1 MKTVYVILMT
11 LLAATESACT
21 VGRLTV
27 CVNSNICGRRNPT
40 YTPGYGYARRA
51 IECMRVIGPPWLELR
66 PGTCFIRCSRGV
78 NAKLEGCSTAA
89 EAAGVPTIRSRDL
102 FRLNSIDDCAKML
115 EDELEWL
122 CDPALVTAYR
132 KYEAALVLL
141 DDVFASIQGVSKES
155 RANEAL
161 PMLDE
166 AASYVLETSPDAFD
180 TPPAATFARAAAANA
195 ASRIDWNG
203 SRWRESFY
211 KTEMAF
217 AARMAE
223 ADDAGAGAGRAGVEV
238 RAQDGAGR
246 AGVGV
251 RASYGKTVL
260 EWPEGVRQ
268 LGAVQGEA
276 TGRLFRGTWREESAD
291 SGGSGGSGGSGS
303 SGSSGSVTR
312 VSRSAVMGTVQ
323 LEMAADGLSFEGEAR
338 SGDKVWRWEGERI
351 PDPMRARAPGSERER
366 WGARVLV
373 ERSRAR
379 LRLGQSAEAL
389 RDAVC
394 ALGLCALPEAWEA
407 IATAAL
413 EVGDKRTATIALSEH
428 WYSTGTAAASSMPTA
443 LANRRRE
450 QLLALESMP
459 GGGGIG
465 IIAASAR
472 EGRQGAGA
480 ATASGPV
487 ANVRS
492 EGGGRPLANEEDVA
506 LATAMRAI
514 FVEGYVLPR
523 DDEE

>member
-1 MKTVYVILMT
+1 MKVKLTLLY

-78 NAKLEGCSTAA
+78 NAKLEDCSTAA
-89 EAAGVPTIRSRDL
+89 EAAGVPTLRSRDL

-115 EDELEWL
+115 EDELEWTA
-122 CDPALVTAYR
+122 DPALLTAYR
-132 KYEAALVLL
+132 KYEAARVLL
-141 DDVFASIQGVSKES
+141 DDVFAAIQGVSKES

-161 PMLDE
+161 PLLDE
-166 AASYVLETSPDAFD
+166 AASYVLETTPDALA
-180 TPPAATFARAAAANA
+180 TPPAATFARTAAANA
-195 ASRIDWNG
+195 AARIDWNG

-223 ADDAGAGAGRAGVEV
+223 VGDAGAGAGRAGVECVEV
-238 RAQDGAGR
+238 RAG
-246 AGVGV
+246 
-251 RASYGKTVL
+251 YGKSVL

-276 TGRLFRGTWREESAD
+276 MGRVFRGTWREESAD
-291 SGGSGGSGGSGS
+291 SGGSAGSGGSGGSGG
-303 SGSSGSVTR
+303 GSKR
-312 VSRSAVMGTVQ
+312 VPKSAVMGAVQ

-351 PDPMRARAPGSERER
+351 PDPMRARAPGSERKR
-366 WGARVLV
+366 WGARVLL

-379 LRLGQSAEAL
+379 LRIGQSTEAL

-428 WYSTGTAAASSMPTA
+428 WYSTGSSAASSMPAA

-450 QLLALESMP
+450 QLHALESMK
-459 GGGGIG
+459 GGGVIMLQ
-465 IIAASAR
+465 ALT

-480 ATASGPV
+480 AAASGPV

-506 LATAMRAI
+506 LAAAMRAI
-514 FVEGYVLPR
+514 FVDGYVLPG

>member
-166 AASYVLETSPDAFD
+166 AASYVLETSPDALDKFLD

-238 RAQDGAGR
+238 RA
-246 AGVGV
+246 
-251 RASYGKTVL
+251 SYGKTVL

-291 SGGSGGSGGSGS
+291 SGSGGGGGGGGAT

-428 WYSTGTAAASSMPTA
+428 WYSTGSAAASSMPTA

>member
-1 MKTVYVILMT
+1 M
-11 LLAATESACT
+11 
-21 VGRLTV
+21 
-27 CVNSNICGRRNPT
+27 
-40 YTPGYGYARRA
+40 
-51 IECMRVIGPPWLELR
+51 
-66 PGTCFIRCSRGV
+66 
-78 NAKLEGCSTAA
+78 
-89 EAAGVPTIRSRDL
+89 
-102 FRLNSIDDCAKML
+102 
-115 EDELEWL
+115 
-122 CDPALVTAYR
+122 
-132 KYEAALVLL
+132 
-141 DDVFASIQGVSKES
+141 
-155 RANEAL
+155 
-161 PMLDE
+161 
-166 AASYVLETSPDAFD
+166 
-180 TPPAATFARAAAANA
+180 
-195 ASRIDWNG
+195 
-203 SRWRESFY
+203 
-211 KTEMAF
+211 
-217 AARMAE
+217 
-223 ADDAGAGAGRAGVEV
+223 
-238 RAQDGAGR
+238 
-246 AGVGV
+246 

-291 SGGSGGSGGSGS
+291 SGSGGGGGGGGAT

-338 SGDKVWRWEGERI
+338 SGDKVWRWEGERL

-379 LRLGQSAEAL
+379 LRLGQSTEAL

-428 WYSTGTAAASSMPTA
+428 WYSTGSAAASSMPTA